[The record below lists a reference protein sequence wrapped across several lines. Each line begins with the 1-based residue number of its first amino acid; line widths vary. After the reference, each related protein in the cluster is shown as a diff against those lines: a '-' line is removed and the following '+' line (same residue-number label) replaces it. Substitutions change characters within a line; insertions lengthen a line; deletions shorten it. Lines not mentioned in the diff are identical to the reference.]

1 MNNLKLFP
9 PIVPKGSDEN
19 VKPKIKMREDILK

>member
-9 PIVPKGSDEN
+9 PIVPKGNDKN
-19 VKPKIKMREDILK
+19 VKPKIKIRGDF